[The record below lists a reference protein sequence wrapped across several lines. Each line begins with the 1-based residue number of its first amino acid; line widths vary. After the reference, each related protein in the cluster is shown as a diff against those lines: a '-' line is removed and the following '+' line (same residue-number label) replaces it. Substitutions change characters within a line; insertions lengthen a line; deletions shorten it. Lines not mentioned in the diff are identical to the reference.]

1 MTTVFVQK
9 NESGEWL
16 NENTFSAAYGFR
28 MRGYEVLSFTEN
40 ELRGRAVPLSKE
52 TIVAGGIGCVREAL
66 RQLGVRSPENFDYPH
81 CLRQDFMDHPPRQT
95 TLQAIH
101 DALASKDF
109 HPVFIKPVEE
119 HKAFTGRVIR
129 EFKDLLPTSSLP
141 PEFKVWALS
150 AIKFLSEH
158 RVFILKGDV
167 VGVRHYAGDPLVF
180 PNGDTIKR
188 MVRKAK
194 VMDQAA
200 YSLDVGVAEFPER
213 PEKIRNPTLLV
224 EANDAFSLGSY
235 GLPSHLYVQMIEA
248 RWKQMVGV

>member
-1 MTTVFVQK
+1 MTTAFVQK

-28 MRGYEVLSFTEN
+28 MRGYEVLPFTEN
-40 ELRGRAVPLSKE
+40 ELRSGTVPLRKE
-52 TIVAGGIGCVREAL
+52 AVVVGGIGCVREAL
-66 RQLGVRSPENFDYPH
+66 KQLSVRPPENFDYPS

-109 HPVFIKPVEE
+109 RPVFIKPVDE
-119 HKAFTGRVIR
+119 HKAFTGRVVR

-141 PEFKVWALS
+141 DDFKVWAQP
-150 AIKFLSEH
+150 AIKFLSEY
-158 RVFILKGDV
+158 RVFILRGDV
-167 VGVRHYAGDPLVF
+167 VGVRHYAGDPVVF
-180 PNGDTIKR
+180 PNGETIKR
-188 MVRKAK
+188 LVRKARTLTY
-194 VMDQAA
+194 AA

-224 EANDAFSLGSY
+224 EANDAFSLGAY